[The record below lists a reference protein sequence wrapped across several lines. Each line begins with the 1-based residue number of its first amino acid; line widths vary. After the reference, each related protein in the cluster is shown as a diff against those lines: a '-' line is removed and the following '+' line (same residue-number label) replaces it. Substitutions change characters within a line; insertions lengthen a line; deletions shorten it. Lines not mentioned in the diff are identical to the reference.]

1 MTVFDKDNKKVV
13 FLHIPKTGGS
23 SFTKLFE
30 ENGWSQQCIEGGHQ
44 HKILDQIS
52 VDWSCVE
59 TIFTVIRNP
68 IDRVLSE
75 IRGNEN
81 LWHDSWHDRCDEA
94 MDRFFRLICPLHARR
109 MSDFWDVSE
118 QKDVKVFRFE
128 DTEHRQKI
136 KDMFDLKGAFPHE
149 VGATYKSELNFTLTK
164 SSEKMIKDKYREDFE
179 RFYPELL

>member
-1 MTVFDKDNKKVV
+1 MTIFDKDNKKVV

-23 SFTKLFE
+23 SITKLFE
-30 ENGWSQQCIEGGHQ
+30 ENGWSQQCIQGGHQ
-44 HKILDQIS
+44 HKTLDQIS

-81 LWHDSWHDRCDEA
+81 LWHDNCDEA
-94 MDRFFRLICPLHARR
+94 VNKFFIKACHLHKRR
-109 MSDFWDVSE
+109 MSDFWDVRE

-128 DTEHRQKI
+128 ETEHRQKI
-136 KDMFDLKGAFPHE
+136 KDMFGLKGAFPHE
-149 VGATYKSELNFTLTK
+149 VGVTYKSELNFTLSK
-164 SSEKMIKDKYREDFE
+164 SSEKRIKNEYREDFE